1 MRNGVFQRQV
11 IQRLGSGPSDGEAIK
26 VHPFFKLINWAD
38 VLGRKLEPPFKPA
51 LVCTLIQVSLYK
63 LLLSSA
69 NINLTIVAFVV
80 ISHIV

>member
-1 MRNGVFQRQV
+1 MESATLQRLFFINPSQVQLRNTVFQRQV

-51 LVCTLIQVSLYK
+51 LVC
-63 LLLSSA
+63 
-69 NINLTIVAFVV
+69 IVM
-80 ISHIV
+80 

>member
-1 MRNGVFQRQV
+1 MSNCVLQRQV

-51 LVCTLIQVSLYK
+51 LVRTSFFCC
-63 LLLSSA
+63 
-69 NINLTIVAFVV
+69 IVAV
-80 ISHIV
+80 ISLVCCVDRHLNVGYY